1 MPETVSKYMPQL
13 SFLEIILF
21 HFSAF
26 LNLCIQK
33 LSANIRHYYNFLKGV
48 KTMTYCASYKKK
60 QKKKERKKLVSVDV
74 KHHVYLLT

>member
-48 KTMTYCASYKKK
+48 KTMTYCASYKKR
-60 QKKKERKKLVSVDV
+60 KKKKRKKLVSVDV